1 MRINKGDLFTSDC
14 EALGHGVNVRGLMGA
29 GIAKTFKERYPENY
43 LSYGQQCKVNGLIPG
58 GVLIVPCYEADMNAK
73 HVQRYIVN
81 MASQRQ
87 PGPDA
92 TYSWLFASALQAAQ
106 QLVSIGVFDCAIPE
120 IGCGI
125 GGLEWSKTEALL
137 RGIEDLVIGF
147 QWEVWKYAPVTYNE
161 G

>member
-58 GVLIVPCYEADMNAK
+58 GVLVVPCYEADMNAK

-92 TYSWLFASALQAAQ
+92 TYSWLFSSALAAAK
-106 QLVSIGVFDCAIPE
+106 QLKSIGVYECAIPE

-125 GGLEWSKTEALL
+125 GGLEWPVAELILTT
-137 RGIEDLVIGF
+137 IEQLVPGF
-147 QWEVWKYAPVTYNE
+147 EWEVWQYAQVTYNE